1 MGVENLMLDNSTY
14 RIYVVLWITTNCL
27 LPWKIPHVSSGAMD
41 NWIALVKASMKDR
54 KVTQGEL
61 AERLGMSQGGV
72 GHWLNKRRAPSLE
85 DMNRV
90 LAALGL
96 GYVEVVL
103 EIRERRV
110 DVLPPAKTH
119 YNPYFRYPVSD
130 WKGLCELREERAP
143 YGTSRFEL
151 TDYHAQGNAF
161 WLPVTGDAMTAPNG
175 LSIGAGMLILVD
187 PAIPAEPGKLVVA
200 QWADSPQA
208 TFRQLQ
214 EESGQLYLVPLN
226 PTYPKA
232 RFTDD
237 CRILGVVVQATA
249 RF

>member
-1 MGVENLMLDNSTY
+1 
-14 RIYVVLWITTNCL
+14 
-27 LPWKIPHVSSGAMD
+27 MD
-41 NWIALVKASMKDR
+41 NWIALVKANMEDR

-72 GHWLNKRRAPSLE
+72 GHWLNKRRAPNLT

-90 LAALGL
+90 LTALGL
-96 GYVEVVL
+96 GYLEVAL
-103 EIRERRV
+103 DIRERAEEA
-110 DVLPPAKTH
+110 LPEKN

-130 WKGLCELREERAP
+130 WKGLCEVREERAT
-143 YGTSRFEL
+143 YGAARFEL
-151 TDYHAQGNAF
+151 SDYHAQGEAF
-161 WLPVTGDAMTAPNG
+161 WLPVTGDAMTAPKG
-175 LSIGAGMLILVD
+175 LSVSAGMMILVD
-187 PAIPAEPGKLVVA
+187 PAIAAEPGKLVVA